1 MSIRSEGRVQYER
14 GRMPPDIGEEADG
27 LWAPPPDRRTVV
39 EEARGRG
46 ADGRRYEQVDVDR
59 TSSGL
64 SSCAYT
70 DRHWAF
76 DVREYVMMGT
86 VWLAATVG
94 WYACALLLASPE
106 YQPLQW
112 RAVGFTYALVVVL
125 VTVLLNGLDSPGRVF
140 VWTALLLPV
149 VWAAATVSV
158 FVSPFWGP
166 PVACAAPFI
175 IGLLGSWT

>member
-1 MSIRSEGRVQYER
+1 MRTRSAGRVQRGR
-14 GRMPPDIGEEADG
+14 GRMPPDIGGEADG

-39 EEARGRG
+39 EEARGCG
-46 ADGRRYEQVDVDR
+46 ADGRTHDRVDVAR

-76 DVREYVMMGT
+76 DVRDYVMMGT
-86 VWLAATVG
+86 FWLAATVG

-125 VTVLLNGLDSPGRVF
+125 TTVLLNGLDSPGRVF
-140 VWTALLLPV
+140 FWTAVLLPV
-149 VWAAATVSV
+149 VWGAATLSV

-166 PVACAAPFI
+166 PAVCAAPFV
-175 IGLLGSWT
+175 IGLLAS